1 MFDDLPL
8 FHYPV
13 APHNGT
19 DTSREAAEAI
29 KPDLGRLHRLVMDAI
44 ANAPDGLTCREV
56 ELTTGLSHQTASAR
70 LNELAHCQPPHV
82 EHRLEESGQRYR
94 RRKTGPRSSGRV
106 YYLAV
111 SLAHTPP

>member
-8 FHYPV
+8 FLYSA

-29 KPDLGRLHRLVMDAI
+29 KPDLGRLHRLVLDAI

-56 ELTTGLSHQTASAR
+56 ELITGLSHQTASAR
-70 LNELAHCQPPHV
+70 LNELANCQPPHV
-82 EHRLEESGQRYR
+82 EHRLEEGGQRYR
-94 RRKTGPRSSGRV
+94 RRPTGPRSSGRV
-106 YYLAV
+106 YFACLVLA
-111 SLAHTPP
+111 